1 MNDTIE
7 HHGVKGMKWGVRKK
21 YISKAIDKV
30 KSGAKKV
37 KELPKNLYN
46 DHVENIRFKY
56 KQKGY
61 SPEEVERR
69 TKRRL
74 KMEKVALASAVA
86 VTTALIAYKLK
97 KDYDYKY
104 VDEVLKKGSEIRTVA
119 DVNKLDTN
127 RIFYGATLGTD
138 KTKYAGLYGADR
150 ALKGKHDNVIIN
162 KFTKDV
168 KVPSKNSAANIFKDL
183 YENDA
188 SFREG
193 VKSSIVDF
201 KKGPAWNAGNN
212 GGYNVSGKKSKMLDS
227 ILKNKSNK
235 ITDKFNQY
243 DAFNTGLV
251 SRDPKA
257 KAAHQKFYDEL
268 KKRGYSVLTDS
279 HDREYSGMGSKLPRI
294 VFDGK
299 DSVTQVATKKLSN
312 LDIATEY
319 AKALGLNY
327 LDSEAALAKTAG
339 VASAVAVYRNKK
351 NTRRRLENT

>member
-1 MNDTIE
+1 MDNVIQ

-21 YISKAIDKV
+21 YISNAVDKV
-30 KSGAKKV
+30 KSGAKKL
-37 KELPKNLYN
+37 KEAPKKLYD

-56 KQKGY
+56 KEKGY

-69 TKRRL
+69 TQRRL
-74 KMEKVALASAVA
+74 KMEKVALASAAVA
-86 VTTALIAYKLK
+86 ATALVAYKLK

-104 VDEVLKKGSEIRTVA
+104 VDEVLKKGSKIQTVA
-119 DVNKLDTN
+119 DVDKLDTN

-138 KTKYAGLYGADR
+138 KTKYAGLYGGDR
-150 ALKGKHDNVIIN
+150 ALKGRQDNIIIN

-168 KVPSKNSAANIFKDL
+168 KVPSKNSAANVFKDL
-183 YENDA
+183 YENDS

-193 VKSSIVDF
+193 VKASLVDF

-212 GGYNVSGKKSKMLDS
+212 NGYRVRGKKAKMLDS
-227 ILKNKSNK
+227 ILKNKSDK
-235 ITDKFNQY
+235 ITDKFTQY

-257 KAAHQKFYDEL
+257 KAAHEKFYKEL

-299 DSVTQVATKKLSN
+299 DTVTQVATKKLSK
-312 LDIATEY
+312 LDIATEA
-319 AKALGLNY
+319 AKGFGLNI
-327 LDSEAALAKTAG
+327 LDSEAAMAGTAG
-339 VASAVAVYRNKK
+339 VASAAAVYRNRK
-351 NTRRRLENT
+351 NTKRRLERS